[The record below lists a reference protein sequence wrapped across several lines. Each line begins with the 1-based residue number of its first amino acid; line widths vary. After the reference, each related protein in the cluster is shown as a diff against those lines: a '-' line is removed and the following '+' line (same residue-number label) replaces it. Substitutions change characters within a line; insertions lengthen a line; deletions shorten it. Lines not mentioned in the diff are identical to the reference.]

1 MQFRAATRICRPPTR
16 WDAGAEYEKHPT
28 CQLKIDSATAG
39 GSLSEIETTVAM
51 TAKGAHATLEVSVP
65 TATSLIEIDIPNRS
79 FRSLPQ
85 HVRGTA
91 QTP

>member
-1 MQFRAATRICRPPTR
+1 MPKPSDVSAQDRACYRGRQFVRDRDDCRDDR
-16 WDAGAEYEKHPT
+16 ERCA
-28 CQLKIDSATAG
+28 
-39 GSLSEIETTVAM
+39 
-51 TAKGAHATLEVSVP
+51 ATLEVPVP

-91 QTP
+91 QTR